1 MLRVQPGVLTIAIVL
16 AFAHDAAPASVL
28 APLTPAQVHAVMTS
42 PIRHVRG
49 VGPAM
54 TNVIAEGLR
63 RSGTFAHLVLA
74 LNRSDVIVYIETG
87 RGLPSTISGR
97 LLLAA
102 GPEGQR
108 YLRIQVAGH
117 PRSNELI
124 ALVGHELRH
133 ALEVAES
140 PEVRDERTLIA
151 LYGRIGHPM
160 GGLHQYDTSAAQD
173 TGRQV
178 RFELIGL

>member
-1 MLRVQPGVLTIAIVL
+1 MLRVQAGVLTVAIVL
-16 AFAHDAAPASVL
+16 TCAHDAAPASVR

-49 VGPAM
+49 VGPQM

-63 RSGTFAHLVLA
+63 RSGTFTQLVLA
-74 LNRSDVIVYIETG
+74 LNQSDVIVYIEAR
-87 RGLPSTISGR
+87 RGLPSTIAGR
-97 LLLAA
+97 MLLAA
-102 GPEGQR
+102 GPDGQR
-108 YLRIQVAGH
+108 YLRIQVTGH

-124 ALVGHELRH
+124 ALVAHELRH

-151 LYGRIGHPM
+151 LYQRIGHPA
-160 GGLHQYDTSAAQD
+160 GGQHRYDTAAAQD
-173 TGRQV
+173 VGRQV
-178 RFELIGL
+178 RVELIG